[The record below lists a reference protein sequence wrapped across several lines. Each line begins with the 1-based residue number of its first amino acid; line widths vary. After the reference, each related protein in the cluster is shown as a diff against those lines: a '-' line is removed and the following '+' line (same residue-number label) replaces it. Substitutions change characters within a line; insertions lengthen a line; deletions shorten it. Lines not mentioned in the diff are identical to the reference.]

1 MDASCLT
8 DTKASMPSLLVLR
21 FLQVYV
27 GIVIQGVGD
36 TDNCVNLVL
45 KYSPIAYLFLVHY
58 TVLLAPIVA

>member
-1 MDASCLT
+1 
-8 DTKASMPSLLVLR
+8 MPSLLVLR